1 MHENI
6 NWELMRRYLDG
17 SITNKERRIF
27 MEWLAEDP
35 KRQEIVN
42 KMKSI
47 WHPPQRTSDNEW
59 DLEKAYEATW
69 EKIKKQGVSHSGR
82 KVPIQSGEKPVPI
95 TKPRKDS
102 WVGLIMKVAAVL
114 MVGLVTVFILY
125 YTGTFRH
132 RNSEIA
138 VTYHTVTSRS
148 GQRIKLSLSDG
159 TKIVLAPESE
169 LRIPSTYNHPIRKVL
184 LKGEAYFS
192 VKHSDTH
199 PFQVNV
205 NQSIVKDLGT
215 KFDLRSYPSE
225 DHVKV
230 VVAHGKVSIQAPD
243 VAQSTPL
250 VVTPGYMGEINFT
263 NKSAAVTPIDA
274 KHFMGWINGDLSFK
288 DAPFAEITRSLKRW
302 FDLKAVI
309 YNRSLANQ
317 RITTRF
323 SSRQPIDD
331 VAQALALSLNLDYK
345 IQNDTLFFYNKR
357 KP

>member
-1 MHENI
+1 MDENM

-17 SITNKERRIF
+17 SITDDERHIF

-35 KRQEIVN
+35 EHQEIVN

-47 WHPPQRTSDNEW
+47 WHPPLRTSGKEW
-59 DLEKAYEATW
+59 DLAKAYDAIW
-69 EKIKKQGVSHSGR
+69 GKIRMQEVSNPGH
-82 KVPIQSGEKPVPI
+82 PAHIQSAEKPAPI

-102 WVGLIMKVAAVL
+102 WVSLFMKVAAVL
-114 MVGLVTVFILY
+114 MVGLVTAFIIY
-125 YTGTFRH
+125 YTGAFRH
-132 RNSEIA
+132 SKPDIA
-138 VTYHTVTSRS
+138 LTYHTVISRS

-169 LRIPSTYNHPIRKVL
+169 LKIPSTYNQPNRKVL

-199 PFQVNV
+199 PFQVNI

-225 DHVKV
+225 DHLKV

-250 VVTPGYMGEINFT
+250 VVTPGYMGEINFRK
-263 NKSAAVTPIDA
+263 KSAAVTPVDT
-274 KHFMGWINGDLSFK
+274 KHFMGWIDGDLSFK
-288 DAPFAEITRSLKRW
+288 DALFPEIARSLKRW
-302 FDLKAVI
+302 YALKAII
-309 YNRSLANQ
+309 YNRSLAAQ
-317 RITTRF
+317 QITTRF